1 MSDAEKSGSSFATM
15 RDELD
20 ALVTRWIKGGG
31 SMDQAATVLTGYA
44 LHLIKASRQR
54 SLEQVIASIRAAW
67 PLMKVPATIPT
78 QKKGP

>member
-1 MSDAEKSGSSFATM
+1 M

-20 ALVTRWIKGGG
+20 ALVTRWIEGDA

-44 LHLIKASRQR
+44 MHLLKAGRQR
-54 SLEQVIASIRAAW
+54 TLEQVIASIRAAW

-78 QKKGP
+78 RKKGP